1 MKGYYKKEGR
11 LKKTLDS
18 ERWLHTGDLGFFDS
32 DGFLVFTGRVK
43 NVIRVVEERLM

>member
-1 MKGYYKKEGR
+1 MKGYYKKEEETR
-11 LKKTLDS
+11 ETLDS

-43 NVIRVVEERLM
+43 NVIRVGGENV